1 MQSKTVK
8 TAIIIFLAVL
18 FAAGTFSG
26 GLVVGWA
33 LPKHPDLSFL
43 PQAPGGIPE
52 VSTTPISGGNST
64 DLTTLFKPFWESW
77 NLVHQYYVDQPVN
90 DVNLMRGAIS
100 GMLAALGDQHT
111 SYMDPDQYRQAN
123 MPLQGEYEG
132 IGANVDPTG
141 EYLVITSP
149 MSGSPAEK
157 AGLKPGDKIIAV
169 DGQDMKGIDG
179 NLVLR
184 KVLGPAGTT
193 VKLTILRNGVDQP
206 FDVSIVRAKITL
218 PDLESKML
226 DKNVAYIH
234 LNTFGEKTGQNLQD
248 ALTTLLA
255 QKPVGLVLDL
265 RNNGGGFLQTAVDVL
280 SQFIPKGETVMY
292 EVKADGSRQT
302 FVSKPG
308 GLATDIPIV
317 VLVNKGTASASEI
330 TAGAIQDYGRGT
342 MVGETTYGKGSVQ
355 NWIALANDQ
364 GAVRITV
371 ARWITPKDRQIN
383 KVGLTPDFVVALT
396 ADDVTAGRDPQLEK
410 AIEILTTPK

>member
-1 MQSKTVK
+1 
-8 TAIIIFLAVL
+8 
-18 FAAGTFSG
+18 
-26 GLVVGWA
+26 
-33 LPKHPDLSFL
+33 LSFL